1 MYKKCISYTLL
12 SVSLVVFISSCK
24 NKTTEGK
31 SIVEKIEE
39 VVALPEPEE
48 EKVPEINY
56 SFISK
61 KDWLAQKDS
70 IEAGKHLDI
79 LIAINRVDSAHLNR
93 LDSLL
98 IPDRFDL
105 ELNDYLPFP
114 KKVDLLKDVQKIIIF
129 SNPVQAFAAYEKG
142 QLVLQGQ
149 TNMGKKASP
158 TPPNLYSCNWK
169 ARRSVSTVDASWIL
183 NWNFNISNFGG
194 IGFHQYAL
202 PGYPA
207 SHSCMRLLNSHA
219 YFLYNWAEQWILQND
234 QLVAHGT
241 PVIVYSNYP
250 FGEPR
255 PWHAL
260 VENPLALTYNQDS
273 MKKIIE
279 PYLDKILERQN
290 QRIQYIQAKAA
301 PAL

>member
-1 MYKKCISYTLL
+1 MYKKYITHALL
-12 SVSLVVFISSCK
+12 SVLLVTFISSCK
-24 NKTTEGK
+24 NQTTEGK
-31 SIVEKIEE
+31 TIVEKIED
-39 VVALPEPEE
+39 VVVPEPEE
-48 EKVPEINY
+48 KAPEINY

-61 KDWLAQKDS
+61 ADWVGQGDS
-70 IEAGKHLDI
+70 FEGSKHLDI
-79 LIAINRVDSAHLNR
+79 LTAINRVDSAHIKR
-93 LDSLL
+93 LDSIL
-98 IPDRFDL
+98 IPDRYDL

-114 KKVDLLKDVQKIIIF
+114 KQVDLLKDVNKIIIF

-142 QLVLQGQ
+142 ELVIQGP
-149 TNMGKKASP
+149 TNMGKKSSP

-169 ARRSVSTVDASWIL
+169 AKRSVSTVDKTWIL
-183 NWNFNISNFGG
+183 NWNFNISNLGG

-207 SHSCMRLLNSHA
+207 SHSCIRLLNHHA
-219 YFLYNWAEQWILQND
+219 FFLYNWAEQWIVKND
-234 QLVAHGT
+234 ILVAHGT
-241 PVIVYSNYP
+241 PVIVYSTYP
-250 FGEPR
+250 FGGPR

-260 VENPLALTYNQDS
+260 VGNPQAMSYNQDS

-290 QRIQYIQAKAA
+290 QRAAHVQAKAA